1 MEIVDSL
8 PARPLKTSEI
18 ESVDGL
24 APYSGQPLLDRIYA
38 VLLVSDDVGY
48 ALGFDEDQEAWIVIE
63 QADYEADPDADDRID
78 TAVNEWVEETY
89 GEGYG
94 NTQVEV

>member
-1 MEIVDSL
+1 METVDSL
-8 PARPLKTSEI
+8 PARPLTTSEI
-18 ESVDGL
+18 EAADGL

-48 ALGFDEDQEAWIVIE
+48 ALGFDEDQNAWIVIE
-63 QADYEADPDADDRID
+63 QADYEADPDAADQID

-89 GEGYG
+89 AGDYG
-94 NTQVEV
+94 NTQMEV